1 MIQLAGDERAET
13 GRRQECSATTM
24 TLPRV
29 QPIVPTSRKEPF
41 DDPEWLFELKY
52 DGFRALCYLEQGRCH
67 FISRRGNHMR
77 RFDEL
82 GDHLAAVL
90 DVNDAILDGEVIA
103 ADETGRP
110 QFYDLLR
117 RARAPA
123 YVTFDM
129 LWADGADLRSLP
141 LRERRRRL
149 QAMLPEGS
157 AIVSEALSVA
167 SRGREFLDLIRTHDL
182 EGIVAKR
189 QDDPY
194 DPRVRW
200 LKIKNPDYSQKEGR
214 GDLLNGP
221 RRAHSAGGR

>member
-129 LWADGADLRSLP
+129 LWADTVPTCALCRSASAGSGCK
-141 LRERRRRL
+141 RCCRRDRR
-149 QAMLPEGS
+149 S
-157 AIVSEALSVA
+157 C
-167 SRGREFLDLIRTHDL
+167 
-182 EGIVAKR
+182 
-189 QDDPY
+189 
-194 DPRVRW
+194 
-200 LKIKNPDYSQKEGR
+200 
-214 GDLLNGP
+214 P
-221 RRAHSAGGR
+221 RRCRSRAEDGSSSI